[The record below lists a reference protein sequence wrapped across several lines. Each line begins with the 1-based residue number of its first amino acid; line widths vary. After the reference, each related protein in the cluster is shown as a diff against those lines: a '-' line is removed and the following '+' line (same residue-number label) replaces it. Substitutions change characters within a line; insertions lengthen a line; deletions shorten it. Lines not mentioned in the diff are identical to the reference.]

1 MWRLHAFTLTSRP
14 TAQGMIIGAKRYWM
28 SSRRKADERSRDVG
42 FSRVFGVGKKEDPK
56 RSPFAQ
62 SRTGDQPVN

>member
-1 MWRLHAFTLTSRP
+1 
-14 TAQGMIIGAKRYWM
+14 MIIGAKRYWM